1 MKSCSILGHR
11 KIEITPKLKNLIK
24 QTLTK
29 LIIENSVSVFLFGSK
44 SAFNDLCY
52 EIISELK
59 TTFPNIQRIYVR
71 AEYPQISSHYTAYLK
86 TFYEKTYFH
95 DKKLV
100 TNSFSYIKRNEMLVD
115 KSDICIFY
123 YNPNYVLEKNTK
135 SGTKIAYEYA
145 IKKHKQIIN
154 LYL

>member
-24 QTLTK
+24 
-29 LIIENSVSVFLFGSK
+29 
-44 SAFNDLCY
+44 
-52 EIISELK
+52 
-59 TTFPNIQRIYVR
+59 
-71 AEYPQISSHYTAYLK
+71 
-86 TFYEKTYFH
+86 KTYFH

-100 TNSFSYIKRNEMLVD
+100 TNNFSYIKRNEMLVD